1 MAKKATTKKTTTSP
15 NVVRQSTKAHK
26 LNYKAPTE
34 TEYEVI
40 RYDNP
45 TIVEEMEK
53 QWPEM
58 TAEFKR
64 IMFTQYEL
72 FCLKQSNYGPDNISV
87 GSNLETEQEKK
98 VSLTGLWF
106 RMNDK
111 IQRLKQLVV
120 LGKQDNIGESCED
133 TFQDL
138 SVYGIIA
145 QLVSSGKW
153 AK

>member
-1 MAKKATTKKTTTSP
+1 MEKTKK
-15 NVVRQSTKAHK
+15 VRKANK
-26 LNYKAPTE
+26 NKMNIKIVEP
-34 TEYEVI
+34 EYDEVLQ
-40 RYDNP
+40 YDNP
-45 TIVEEMEK
+45 EVVAEMEK

-58 TAEFKR
+58 TQEFKR

-87 GSNLETEQEKK
+87 GSDLKTEQDKK

-111 IQRLKQLVV
+111 VQRLKQLVV

-145 QLVSSGKW
+145 QLVSQK
-153 AK
+153 KFK

>member
-1 MAKKATTKKTTTSP
+1 MAGKK
-15 NVVRQSTKAHK
+15 VLSTKSKNHNFNPIIVK
-26 LNYKAPTE
+26 PKVEKEP
-34 TEYEVI
+34 EYDQI
-40 RYDNP
+40 ISYDNP
-45 TIVEEMEK
+45 EVVLEMEK

>member
-1 MAKKATTKKTTTSP
+1 
-15 NVVRQSTKAHK
+15 
-26 LNYKAPTE
+26 
-34 TEYEVI
+34 
-40 RYDNP
+40 
-45 TIVEEMEK
+45 MEK

-58 TAEFKR
+58 TTEFKR

-87 GSNLETEQEKK
+87 GSKLETEEEKK

>member
-1 MAKKATTKKTTTSP
+1 MAGKK
-15 NVVRQSTKAHK
+15 VLSTKSKKHSFNPIK
-26 LNYKAPTE
+26 VEPQYD
-34 TEYEVI
+34 EVLQ
-40 RYDNP
+40 YDNP
-45 TIVEEMEK
+45 KVVEEMEK

-87 GSNLETEQEKK
+87 GSDLVKEEDRN
-98 VSLTGLWF
+98 VALTGLWF
-106 RMNDK
+106 RLNDK
-111 IQRLKQLVV
+111 VQRLKQLVV
-120 LGKQDNIGESCED
+120 LGKQDNVGEASED

-145 QLVSSGKW
+145 QLVQNGKW

>member
-1 MAKKATTKKTTTSP
+1 MNKIIKKESK
-15 NVVRQSTKAHK
+15 NHK
-26 LNYKAPTE
+26 FNPIKVEPQYD
-34 TEYEVI
+34 EVI
-40 RYDNP
+40 AYDNP
-45 TIVEEMEK
+45 KVVEEMEK

-111 IQRLKQLVV
+111 IQRLKQMVV
-120 LGKQDNIGESCED
+120 QGKKDEVGEAIED
-133 TFQDL
+133 SYQDL

-145 QLVSSGKW
+145 QIVSNGKW

>member
-1 MAKKATTKKTTTSP
+1 MAEKETNVLKTTSKQHNFKP
-15 NVVRQSTKAHK
+15 QIVEPQ
-26 LNYKAPTE
+26 YD
-34 TEYEVI
+34 EVI
-40 RYDNP
+40 AYDNP
-45 TIVEEMEK
+45 KIVAQMEK
-53 QWPEM
+53 EWPEM

-87 GSNLETEQEKK
+87 GSKLETPDEVK

-120 LGKQDNIGESCED
+120 LGKQDNIGESCQD

-145 QLVSSGKW
+145 QLVSNGKW